1 MQDNYIRSVIIE
13 KIVDWDTLHISCD
26 LGYDIWKKEKIRL
39 ARINCPEKNTDEW
52 KKIKEYMQKYVWVE
66 WVIQSLKY
74 DKYGRGL
81 AELYIDNKN
90 ISDELLSLWYAK
102 QRDWKWVKPI

>member
-1 MQDNYIRSVIIE
+1 
-13 KIVDWDTLHISCD
+13 
-26 LGYDIWKKEKIRL
+26 
-39 ARINCPEKNTDEW
+39 
-52 KKIKEYMQKYVWVE
+52 MQKYVWVE

-81 AELYIDNKN
+81 AELYINDKN